1 MISLDCN
8 PFYIIKNKTNNF
20 LNFSDGINLSLK
32 NSKIYSSIIFT
43 EFNSSKYIYFMI
55 KNL

>member
-1 MISLDCN
+1 MISFDCN

-43 EFNSSKYIYFMI
+43 EFNSNKIYI
-55 KNL
+55 L